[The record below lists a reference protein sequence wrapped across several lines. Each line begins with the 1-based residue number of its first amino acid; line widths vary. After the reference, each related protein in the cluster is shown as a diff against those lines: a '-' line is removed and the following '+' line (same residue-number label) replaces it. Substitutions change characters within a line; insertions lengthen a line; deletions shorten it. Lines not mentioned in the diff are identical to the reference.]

1 MDRRTFL
8 QAGTLSALT
17 AAFLPKPTK
26 PQTLPPVTV
35 GGSGLVFD
43 GIGGHFDF
51 NGNGRWLF
59 MLAKQQYPLGLPFI
73 TRRKPKP

>member
-8 QAGTLSALT
+8 QVGGLSLLT
-17 AAFLPKPTK
+17 AIYVPRPPK
-26 PQTLPPVTV
+26 PQTTLPPIAA
-35 GGSGLVFD
+35 GASGLVFD

-59 MLAKQQYPLGLPFI
+59 ALAKQQYPLGLPFI
-73 TRRKPKP
+73 TRRKP